1 MKFTVAYMSYFNND
15 LKLTTIEAD
24 DPITAMVEGARKLIG
39 DPESNEWLNSMLE
52 NIPLPDS
59 HDEMMQIEEIR
70 QKFFDVNQLIA
81 VIAID

>member
-1 MKFTVAYMSYFNND
+1 MKFAVAYMSYFNSD

-52 NIPLPDS
+52 NIPSPLI
-59 HDEMMQIEEIR
+59 DEMMRIEEIR
-70 QKFFDVNQLIA
+70 QEFFDVDQVIA
-81 VIAID
+81 VMNI